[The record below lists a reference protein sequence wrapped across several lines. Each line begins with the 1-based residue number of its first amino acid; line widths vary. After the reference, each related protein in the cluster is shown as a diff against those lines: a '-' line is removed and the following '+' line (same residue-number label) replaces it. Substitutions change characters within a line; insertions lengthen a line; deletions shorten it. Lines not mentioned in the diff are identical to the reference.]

1 MINVT
6 RPGVAL
12 VIPVLNE
19 GEAIG
24 QVVRAIPGDIVDEVI
39 IVDGGSRD
47 DTVARA
53 EEAGARVVI
62 EPRSGYG
69 AACLAGARSAAAAC
83 QVIAF
88 MDGDGSDDPADL
100 KAIVA
105 PIISGAQDFVIGSR
119 LRGTRQPGSL
129 GLHQALAGHLA
140 GLAIRLLYGVRYTD
154 MGPLR
159 AIRRDALE
167 ALGMQERTYGWNLEM
182 QMRAAR
188 SGLRILELPVQHRN
202 RAGGVS
208 KVAGSV
214 MGTVRA
220 GCRIAVTIARV
231 ALQPR

>member
-1 MINVT
+1 VIDLA

-24 QVVRAIPGDIVDEVI
+24 DVVRAVPDEIVDEVI
-39 IVDGGSRD
+39 VVDGGSRD

-53 EEAGARVVI
+53 QEAGAHVVI

-69 AACLAGARSAAAAC
+69 AACLVGARSAAPAC

-88 MDGDGSDDPADL
+88 MDGDGSDPEDL
-100 KAIVA
+100 KAIVD
-105 PIISGAQDFVIGSR
+105 PIISGEHDFVIGSR
-119 LRGTRQPGSL
+119 LRGTREPGSL
-129 GLHQALAGHLA
+129 GSHQALAGYVA

-167 ALGMQERTYGWNLEM
+167 ALDMQERTYGWNVEM

-188 SGLRILELPVQHRN
+188 AGLRILEVPVRHRR
-202 RAGGVS
+202 RAGGAS
-208 KVAGSV
+208 KVARNLAGSAK
-214 MGTVRA
+214 A
-220 GCRIAVTIARV
+220 GCHIAATLARV
-231 ALQPR
+231 ALRLR